1 MGDAFIQIARI
12 IVGVHRQ
19 QAGSYR
25 GMRTINETGRLAS
38 RLALAL
44 ALALAFAFDLVVAH

>member
-44 ALALAFAFDLVVAH
+44 ALALAFDLVVAH